1 MTTTVSASMTNTP
14 ITTSTELGGGGGNW
28 ICHGIKS
35 DNKVFLHFI
44 GISGGVIA
52 GIVISVVVLSI
63 LIVVAVIISV
73 ICLLYNKKGMHDHFV
88 LVLYMF
94 HR

>member
-1 MTTTVSASMTNTP
+1 M
-14 ITTSTELGGGGGNW
+14 
-28 ICHGIKS
+28 
-35 DNKVFLHFI
+35 
-44 GISGGVIA
+44 
-52 GIVISVVVLSI
+52 ISVVVLSI

-94 HR
+94 CR